1 MSEFNYADNV
11 NQWTVAEINSPQ
23 RLKQIVHDYD
33 ALYVVANDS
42 HVNKRAKWYKTSY
55 QYVQTYKTYLTFT
68 YLGLF
73 CRCLGQ

>member
-23 RLKQIVHDYD
+23 RFKQIVHDYD

-55 QYVQTYKTYLTFT
+55 Q
-68 YLGLF
+68 
-73 CRCLGQ
+73 